1 MLAHDAACVGTASLH
16 ASTQSMW
23 RGVVIQAALVSR
35 LVQVPEAEE
44 ARMAQAAESLRDMG
58 VEVPEGEEKLDS
70 FC

>member
-1 MLAHDAACVGTASLH
+1 
-16 ASTQSMW
+16 MW